1 MQLVLQRIHELQKQ
15 AAVAGNAFSFFYAA
29 GELNAAVVGFAE
41 SDLAAGKLGSAG
53 LHVDERLVFGIAENG
68 VIRNSKDVLQGGG
81 ADRRGHVH
89 ILFQFF
95 TGILGDDAGLQ
106 GAGGSVESRS
116 DVGNFSMK
124 LFRVRVGGNFHFLTL
139 ANISQ
144 IGLVDVDQNPDGA
157 GVGNGEALGGSGL
170 QELAGTDEAFDN
182 FAGNRSNDR
191 DFRGGLSGIFGD
203 GFGIFQAKRA
213 KRIRRRFQ
221 IGVSLVAG
229 GFGLLQVGF
238 SDGAVGVKILGAS
251 VELVGEGVGISGF
264 KKGAARDGIVRAGYG
279 EQRLALVNEL
289 AGSNQNFVNRPTDGG
304 EHRGSKKGVVGHR
317 ASEAKCARQIFFLY
331 RHDLDVA
338 QLFLGDLK
346 RLRGI
351 SFLLAVGVGGHFGFS
366 SAGTGAA
373 TGERDGE
380 EAGEAS
386 ETNFAIL
393 GH

>member
-1 MQLVLQRIHELQKQ
+1 MIAPRKTARPRNGCATKTTLIQLVLQRIHELQEQ

-41 SDLAAGKLGSAG
+41 SDLAAGKFSGSS
-53 LHVDERLVFGIAENG
+53 LHVDEWLVFGIAKNG
-68 VIRNSKDVLQGGG
+68 GVRNGEHVLQGSGV
-81 ADRRGHVH
+81 DRRGDVH
-89 ILFQFF
+89 MLFQFF

-106 GAGGSVESRS
+106 GAGGGVESRS
-116 DVGNFSMK
+116 DVGNFPMK

-251 VELVGEGVGISGF
+251 VEFVGESVAVTGF
-264 KKGAARDGIVRAGYG
+264 VKGAAGVGIVRAGHRQ
-279 EQRLALVNEL
+279 QRLALLNIL
-289 AGSNQNFVNRPTDGG
+289 AG
-304 EHRGSKKGVVGHR
+304 
-317 ASEAKCARQIFFLY
+317 
-331 RHDLDVA
+331 
-338 QLFLGDLK
+338 
-346 RLRGI
+346 
-351 SFLLAVGVGGHFGFS
+351 
-366 SAGTGAA
+366 
-373 TGERDGE
+373 
-380 EAGEAS
+380 
-386 ETNFAIL
+386 
-393 GH
+393 